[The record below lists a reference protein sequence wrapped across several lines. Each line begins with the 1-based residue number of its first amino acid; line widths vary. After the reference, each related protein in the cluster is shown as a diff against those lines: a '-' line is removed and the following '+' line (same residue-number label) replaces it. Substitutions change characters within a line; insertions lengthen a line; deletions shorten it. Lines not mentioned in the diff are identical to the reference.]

1 MPELPEVE
9 TIARS
14 LRERLLNLEFSRI
27 EVHLQKCFPGNPG
40 SPIDSLKRKKILKIE
55 RRGKNIIFHLSGGIA
70 MMVHLRMSGKLRIV
84 PSRAPREKHTHV
96 IFSFRNHS
104 HQLRYIDPRQFGRI
118 WMERKGPKDPP
129 QSLAHLGP
137 EPLEISVKEFIRRA
151 QSKKKTIKSLLL
163 DQRFLAGVGNIYADE
178 VLYRIRV
185 HPRRRA
191 DSLGE
196 KVLRQ
201 MHKELQKLLKE
212 AIRARGTSVRSYVDA
227 AGAIGGFQNLLGV
240 YGKEGEPCPVC
251 GTSIQ
256 RECVGGRSSFFCPLC
271 QPPAK

>member
-1 MPELPEVE
+1 
-9 TIARS
+9 
-14 LRERLLNLEFSRI
+14 LNLEFSRV

-40 SPIDSLKRKKILKIE
+40 SSIDSLPRKKILKIE

-70 MMVHLRMSGKLRIV
+70 MLVHLRMSGKLRIV

-104 HQLRYIDPRQFGRI
+104 HQLRYVDPRQFGRI
-118 WMERKGPKDPP
+118 WMERKGPKDHP

-137 EPLEISVKEFIRRA
+137 EPLEISAPEFIRRA
-151 QSKKKTIKSLLL
+151 QSKKKAIKSLLL

-178 VLYRIRV
+178 VLFRIRV

-201 MHKELQKLLKE
+201 MHRELQRILKE
-212 AIRARGTSVRSYVDA
+212 AIRAGGTSVRSYVDA
-227 AGAIGGFQNLLGV
+227 TGAIGGFQNLLGV
-240 YGKEGEPCPVC
+240 YGKEGETCPVC

-256 RECVGGRSSFFCPLC
+256 RERVGGRSSFFCPLC